1 LNVLTLSNLCLIV
14 TVAVRILRLSVPHSV
29 ENGTDHVI
37 LDCEYNYS
45 VSDLRLVVKWFY
57 NENLEPIYQ
66 WIPKLNARHISE
78 MLLGRLN
85 LSYKVNS
92 PDPYFQYRALYLL
105 RPTLDIAGK
114 YTCQVM
120 SLAGHDQ
127 RHQVM
132 MVYAPAKRFSLS
144 QTEVSSS
151 DVGVSC
157 EAVGLY
163 PRPEISLKLIFPQ
176 TSKQLL
182 LQESKKYV
190 NITRSLYSIWL
201 SGWFREDDLPETNKI
216 VVECEVSI
224 PGTDYKVSKEISFYT
239 GLTTS
244 NRGEEINPTF
254 TSS

>member
-1 LNVLTLSNLCLIV
+1 MFF
-14 TVAVRILRLSVPHSV
+14 TVAVRILRLSVPQSV

-66 WIPKLNARHISE
+66 WIPKLNTRHISE
-78 MLLGRLN
+78 MLFGRLN

-92 PDPYFQYRALYLL
+92 LDPYYHYRALYLL

-132 MVYAPAKRFSLS
+132 LVYAPAKRFSLT
-144 QTEVSSS
+144 QTDVSIS
-151 DVGVSC
+151 DMEVSC

-163 PRPEISLKLIFPQ
+163 PRPQVSLKIIFPD
-176 TSKQLL
+176 TSEQLL
-182 LQESKKYV
+182 LQKFKKYMNV
-190 NITRSLYSIWL
+190 TSSLYSIWL
-201 SGWFREDDLPETNKI
+201 SGSLRQSDFPDRNMI
-216 VVECEVSI
+216 VVECEVYI
-224 PGTDYKVSKEISFYT
+224 PYTDYKVSRTISYYPAPSG
-239 GLTTS
+239 GLTWL
-244 NRGEEINPTF
+244 NCCLYVAVLF
-254 TSS
+254 F

>member
-1 LNVLTLSNLCLIV
+1 MFF
-14 TVAVRILRLSVPHSV
+14 TVAVRILRLSVPQSV

-66 WIPKLNARHISE
+66 WIPKLNTRHISE
-78 MLLGRLN
+78 MLFGRLN

-92 PDPYFQYRALYLL
+92 LDPYYHYRALYLL

-132 MVYAPAKRFSLS
+132 LVYAPAKRFSLT
-144 QTEVSSS
+144 QTDVSIS
-151 DVGVSC
+151 DMEVSC

-163 PRPEISLKLIFPQ
+163 PRPQVSLKIIFPD
-176 TSKQLL
+176 TSEQLL
-182 LQESKKYV
+182 LQKFKKYMNV
-190 NITRSLYSIWL
+190 TSSLYSIWL
-201 SGWFREDDLPETNKI
+201 SGSLRQSDFPDRNMI
-216 VVECEVSI
+216 VVECEVYI
-224 PGTDYKVSKEISFYT
+224 PYTDYKVSRTISYYP
-239 GLTTS
+239 GLTAS
-244 NRGEEINPTF
+244 NTAPSGGLTWLNCCLYVAVLF
-254 TSS
+254 F